1 MVCRAPLRRELE
13 VEIGGSRLTI
23 NFGLPLRSVAGNSS
37 DTLSLKSAC
46 PAPMEALLT
55 AVIIGLIIWAIASS
69 GSGDSS
75 RSTTQSNT
83 GRDQQRRQR
92 RKQSGGRKRKGGG
105 KDTGPSLKVEVRT
118 STGSRSTP
126 STEELLKQ
134 SQSAWVSPGDSCI
147 IGGRKIPG
155 GIVYVGKGLQPVD
168 GYQAADPALINP
180 DLDISARETDPAGEN
195 LDYWPS
201 YSQIPPA
208 SRAAYR
214 DWLASGRRNEEYDIG
229 YVFLFFYGLERRI
242 LFDAQHDSSAK
253 EELPTLI
260 SELEELRDIYG
271 PKNGSFRGYCERLL
285 AYTRQAFGF
294 EEEATSPAYSP
305 DKERYRMSRS
315 EKIALGRLIDSGE
328 PIPAEWV
335 LAWVRSDPEA
345 RLRTPGRRCQ
355 EEFDTLFRRRYG
367 ERFGDGIEVTGGR
380 KTLTVSYRPASGG
393 IGETFNKRIEDA
405 VDIDRIALPSEL
417 QAYASDIEEELE
429 DYSRWIG
436 RRDDRTSL
444 AALGQ
449 LPYELIPDRAGE
461 NARQFVDQI
470 ESWMDGEN
478 HAVIS
483 SDQLLEHWPSKN
495 EEYLTKT
502 EAEALS
508 GFLAGFDL
516 GVEPDV
522 RYTRNPSKR
531 DHLTIFRLPGSDKP
545 PEEPFQSARLL
556 VHLAAAVAG
565 ADDEIAP
572 GEEEHI
578 ERHLEDS
585 LDLNETDRARLRAH
599 LARRLKHKPT
609 LRGARRRA
617 DELSSDQRRQLA
629 TFLLT
634 VAGADGYLAGE
645 EITLLEK
652 IYDILGLDEDQVH
665 QDLHSLSARDPGS
678 SDEGPVTVIQAD
690 EEETYRV
697 PEDTTTEAESSSSDG
712 VDLDLDRV
720 SAVQDET
727 RDIARV
733 LDNVFSD
740 DEEEKPPSFS
750 IDGLSESH
758 EAFLVDLG
766 DQPEWPR
773 DEFNELAEQ
782 HGLMPG
788 FAIEQINDRAFELA
802 DEPLLEGED
811 PIELNPHAL
820 EALRS

>member
-1 MVCRAPLRRELE
+1 
-13 VEIGGSRLTI
+13 
-23 NFGLPLRSVAGNSS
+23 
-37 DTLSLKSAC
+37 
-46 PAPMEALLT
+46 MEALLT
-55 AVIIGLIIWAIASS
+55 VVIIGLIIWGITSS
-69 GSGDSS
+69 GSGASS
-75 RSTTQSNT
+75 QSKTQPNT
-83 GRDQQRRQR
+83 GRDQGRQR
-92 RKQSGGRKRKGGG
+92 GNRSGDQTREEGRG
-105 KDTGPSLKVEVRT
+105 KDTSPIRIVEVQT
-118 STGSRSTP
+118 STGGGTSP
-126 STEELLKQ
+126 STEELLTQ
-134 SQSAWVSPGDSCI
+134 SQSAWVPPGSSFT
-147 IGGRKIPG
+147 IGGRKSSEG
-155 GIVYVGKGLQPVD
+155 MAYVGSELQPVD

-180 DLDISARETDPAGEN
+180 DLDVSASQTDPSGQN

-201 YSQIPPA
+201 YSNIPEA
-208 SRAAYR
+208 SRATYR
-214 DWLASGRRNEEYDIG
+214 DWLASGRRNGEYDIG

-242 LFDAQHDSSAK
+242 LFDAQHDSGAK
-253 EELPTLI
+253 EELPILI
-260 SELEELRDIYG
+260 SELEELRDTYG

-285 AYTRQAFGF
+285 AYTRQAHGF
-294 EEEATSPAYSP
+294 AEEATSPAYSSE
-305 DKERYRMSRS
+305 KEGYRMSRS

-328 PIPAEWV
+328 PIPAEWA
-335 LAWVRSDPEA
+335 LAWFRSDPEA

-355 EEFDTLFRRRYG
+355 EEFDTLFRRHYE
-367 ERFGDGIEVTGGR
+367 ERFGDGVKVKGGR

-393 IGETFNKRIEDA
+393 IREAFNERIKDA
-405 VDIDRIALPSEL
+405 VDVDRITIPSEL
-417 QAYASDIEEELE
+417 QKFASEIEEELD

-449 LPYELIPDRAGE
+449 LPAELIRDRAGE
-461 NARQFVDQI
+461 TARQFVKQI
-470 ESWMDGEN
+470 EDWMNGGN

-483 SDQLLEHWPSKN
+483 SDQLLEHWSSKN
-495 EEYLTKT
+495 DDYLTKT
-502 EAEALS
+502 EAEAFS
-508 GFLAGFDL
+508 GFLAGFDF
-516 GVEPDV
+516 GVDPDV

-531 DHLTIFRLPGSDKP
+531 DHLTVFRLPGPDEP
-545 PEEPFQSARLL
+545 PEVPFGSARLL

-578 ERHLEDS
+578 ERHVEES

-599 LARRLKHKPT
+599 LARLLEHTPT
-609 LRGARRRA
+609 LRGVRRRA
-617 DELSSDQRRQLA
+617 DELSGDQRRRLA

-645 EITLLEK
+645 EISLLEK
-652 IYDILGLDEDQVH
+652 AYDILGLDEDQVH
-665 QDLHSLSARDPGS
+665 QDLHSLSARDPDSGE
-678 SDEGPVTVIQAD
+678 EGPVTVIEAD

-697 PEDTTTEAESSSSDG
+697 PEEEEPPSPSEGEPTSSEGEG

-733 LDNVFSD
+733 LDDVFSD
-740 DEEEKPPSFS
+740 DEEEPAPSFS
-750 IDGLSESH
+750 VDGLSESH
-758 EAFLVDLG
+758 EAFLLDLG
-766 DQPEWPR
+766 DQAEWSR
-773 DEFNELAEQ
+773 DDFDELAEQ

-820 EALRS
+820 DALRS

>member
-1 MVCRAPLRRELE
+1 MA
-13 VEIGGSRLTI
+13 
-23 NFGLPLRSVAGNSS
+23 
-37 DTLSLKSAC
+37 
-46 PAPMEALLT
+46 
-55 AVIIGLIIWAIASS
+55 
-69 GSGDSS
+69 
-75 RSTTQSNT
+75 
-83 GRDQQRRQR
+83 
-92 RKQSGGRKRKGGG
+92 
-105 KDTGPSLKVEVRT
+105 
-118 STGSRSTP
+118 
-126 STEELLKQ
+126 
-134 SQSAWVSPGDSCI
+134 
-147 IGGRKIPG
+147 
-155 GIVYVGKGLQPVD
+155 YVGSELQPVD

-180 DLDISARETDPAGEN
+180 DLDVSASQTDPSGQN

-201 YSQIPPA
+201 YSNIPAA

-214 DWLASGRRNEEYDIG
+214 DWLASGRRNGEYDIG

-253 EELPTLI
+253 EELPILI
-260 SELEELRDIYG
+260 SELEELRDTYG

-285 AYTRQAFGF
+285 AYTRQAHGF
-294 EEEATSPAYSP
+294 AEEATSPAYSSE
-305 DKERYRMSRS
+305 KEGYRMSRS

-328 PIPAEWV
+328 PIPAEWA
-335 LAWVRSDPEA
+335 LAWFRSDPEA

-355 EEFDTLFRRRYG
+355 EEFDTLFRRHYG
-367 ERFGDGIEVTGGR
+367 ERFGDGVEVKGGR

-393 IGETFNKRIEDA
+393 IRETFNKRIKDA
-405 VDIDRIALPSEL
+405 VDVDRITIPSEL
-417 QAYASDIEEELE
+417 QEFASEIEEELD

-449 LPYELIPDRAGE
+449 LPPDLIRDRAGE
-461 NARQFVDQI
+461 TAREFVQQI
-470 ESWMDGEN
+470 EDWMNGGN

-483 SDQLLEHWPSKN
+483 SDQLLEYWPSKN
-495 EEYLTKT
+495 DDYLTKT
-502 EAEALS
+502 EAGALS
-508 GFLAGFDL
+508 GFLAGFDF

-531 DHLTIFRLPGSDKP
+531 DHLTVLRLQGPDEP
-545 PEEPFQSARLL
+545 PEEPFESARLL

-565 ADDEIAP
+565 ADDDIAP

-578 ERHLEDS
+578 ERHVEES

-599 LARRLKHKPT
+599 LARLLEHTPT
-609 LRGARRRA
+609 LRGVRRRA
-617 DELSSDQRRQLA
+617 DELTSDQRRRLA

-634 VAGADGYLAGE
+634 VAGADGYLAGK
-645 EITLLEK
+645 EISLLEK
-652 IYDILGLDEDQVH
+652 AYDILGLDEDQVH
-665 QDLHSLSARDPGS
+665 QDLHSLSARDPDSGE
-678 SDEGPVTVIQAD
+678 EGPVTVIEAD
-690 EEETYRV
+690 EEKTYRV
-697 PEDTTTEAESSSSDG
+697 PEEEEPPSPSEAESTSSGGEG

-733 LDNVFSD
+733 LDDVFSD
-740 DEEEKPPSFS
+740 DEEESPPSFS
-750 IDGLSESH
+750 VDGLSESH

-766 DQPEWPR
+766 DQAEWPR
-773 DEFNELAEQ
+773 EDFDELAEQ

-820 EALRS
+820 DTLRS